1 MAARVNDPYRVTVID
16 YLANHGEQLEVLLF
30 DFNSYERPLFILQ
43 FPALMAW
50 GDVKAMIARE
60 AGVDYDPSCDAM
72 EFYNESHL
80 NPNEPALQPLTLT
93 YYQPSLLWSRGY
105 LFGAVVHK
113 VFFKVICGLTEAQL
127 QQTLLLTLHIARDG
141 YVVDEVAK
149 LRVTKG
155 IRVAELVQTLA
166 DRGLIPAGQEFRVSE
181 EWVSKLY
188 GKYEP
193 GDWVVDATSAF
204 RVDLVTGEQKRLGAD
219 DVLISGVH
227 AYCNEWETYS
237 GFSFPFYLPVF
248 GLEKGKEIKEKV
260 KRFLRLA
267 DDVFAG
273 LVLTIGSMYSFQPE
287 DVRPIKDDDVV
298 VELVKKCESPLLYV
312 IHPDKAK
319 EKKQSGEVKYRCLEI
334 PIRIRN

>member
-1 MAARVNDPYRVTVID
+1 MPVSD

-43 FPALMAW
+43 FPALMSW
-50 GDVKAMIARE
+50 SDVKATITRE
-60 AGVDYDPSCDAM
+60 AGVSYDPSCDAM
-72 EFYNESHL
+72 EFYKESHL
-80 NPNEPALQPLTLT
+80 IPNEPALQPLTLT
-93 YYQPSLLWSRGY
+93 YHQPSLLWSRGY
-105 LFGAVVHK
+105 LFDAVVHK
-113 VFFKVICGLTEAQL
+113 VFFNVIRGVTEAEL

-155 IRVAELVQTLA
+155 ITVAQLVQTLA
-166 DRGLIPAGQEFRVSE
+166 DRGLIPAEQDFRVSE

-188 GKYEP
+188 KKYEP
-193 GDWVVDATSAF
+193 GDWVVDRSSAF
-204 RVDLVTGEQKRLGAD
+204 RVDLVTDEQKQLGAD
-219 DVLISGVH
+219 DVLICGVH

-237 GFSFPFYLPVF
+237 RFAFPFYLPVF
-248 GLEKGKEIKEKV
+248 AAETGREVKEKV

-273 LVLTIGSMYSFQPE
+273 LVLTIGNLYSLQPK
-287 DVRPIKDDDVV
+287 DVRPIEDDDVI
-298 VELVKKCESPLLYV
+298 VEFLKKCESPLLYI

-319 EKKQSGEVKYRCLEI
+319 EKRHVGAVKYRFKEI
-334 PIRIRN
+334 PIRIKN